1 MTIETYVGQKA
12 SGFPYIPATP
22 RPICGYRAGEDIPEE
37 LKGPLILFSGGLDS
51 TYLVYETLKTSNV
64 HLVYVVGNVY
74 TEKMKLELAARE
86 KIKQWFTDNPHSE
99 FKIISD
105 TVLHFEIGDFRQMFN
120 GMKITQPAMWLFP
133 ALYYYKAGLHTS
145 VQIGYVKDD
154 VILPYL
160 EDLKTA
166 WQSLSNVAKHEFV
179 PLTFPISH
187 IEKSF
192 SYSAL
197 PVDLRSLIW
206 VCDTPQINGQ
216 RQMIECG
223 RCGPC
228 ARRLTYIERN
238 TNETQ

>member
-12 SGFPYIPATP
+12 SDFPYIPQIP

-51 TYLVYETLKTSNV
+51 TYLVYETLKTTNV

-120 GMKITQPAMWLFP
+120 GVKLTQPAMWLFP
-133 ALYYYKAGLHTS
+133 SLYFYKSGLHTS

-154 VILPYL
+154 VIIPYL
-160 EDLKTA
+160 VDLKNA
-166 WQSLSNVAKHEFV
+166 WSSLTKVVKSDFV
-179 PLTFPISH
+179 PLLFPLVEVDKVH
-187 IEKSF
+187 
-192 SYSAL
+192 SYSTL
-197 PVDLRSLIW
+197 PHDLRSLIW
-206 VCDTPQINGQ
+206 VCNNPQVNGQ

-238 TNETQ
+238 TNET